1 MVPGPMGNCAKRPR
15 HRGPKVGGLTGRGED
30 RCLGWTLEGSSGWA
44 ESRLRVKCGHG
55 RGMDGLIL
63 TTLDRGFP
71 QKPLDSG
78 PPWSW
83 LLWIPGP
90 PLPSSSGPPAAHF
103 CSLLIILNLGDA
115 EPKLKVSLCHWL
127 SE

>member
-30 RCLGWTLEGSSGWA
+30 RRLGWTLEGSSGWA

-55 RGMDGLIL
+55 RGMEGLIL

-78 PPWSW
+78 PPGLGSYGS
-83 LLWIPGP
+83 LG
-90 PLPSSSGPPAAHF
+90 LPCQARQAPQLPISA
-103 CSLLIILNLGDA
+103 
-115 EPKLKVSLCHWL
+115 LC
-127 SE
+127 